1 MTFESMV
8 VGMALL
14 LSYIIV
20 YTLIMVV
27 KSICMYITES
37 RLDMGNKGLVFLPIY
52 WNWVEGQIFERLLNT
67 KLTVYKIFVTVSPII
82 MILGQILYV
91 RVDETG
97 ANNNLLQI
105 LWLVV
110 TVQFIIML
118 LMQIIMR
125 IRTLNVTGGSI
136 VLSIVFGLVF
146 TDFWCIYQNRILKD
160 NRTNY
165 ETTMLKRHK
174 ELEKMGMSA
183 DWHEINLA
191 NKGKGTKK

>member
-183 DWHEINLA
+183 DWH
-191 NKGKGTKK
+191 

>member
-14 LSYIIV
+14 LSFIIV
-20 YTLIMVV
+20 YIILRIL
-27 KSICMYITES
+27 KSIFMYITES
-37 RLDMGNKGLVFLPIY
+37 KLGMGNKGLVFLPIY

-97 ANNNLLQI
+97 VNNTSLQVI
-105 LWLVV
+105 WVV
-110 TVQFIIML
+110 LTAQFIIMT

-125 IRTLNVTGGSI
+125 IWALNATGGSTI
-136 VLSIVFGLVF
+136 FSIIWGLVF
-146 TDFWCIYQNRILKD
+146 TDFWCIYQNRILND
-160 NRTNY
+160 NITNY
-165 ETTMLKRHK
+165 KTTMLKRQK
-174 ELEKMGMSA
+174 DLEKMGMSA
-183 DWHEINLA
+183 DWH
-191 NKGKGTKK
+191 